1 MDNKSENS
9 LNEMSFELIESNY
22 IMNNSINEKQKDL
35 ELSISQQNLLINKIE
50 SKSELLICEKNKL
63 INEIDLLQNCIK
75 EVESKENHLLEVINN
90 DDFESNS
97 DLYLNEL
104 SHNYSDLL
112 LKFESFEFKNED
124 SLNHTINQVFIYF
137 YINIYFNLL
146 LNNL

>member
-1 MDNKSENS
+1 MDNKSEDS
-9 LNEMSFELIESNY
+9 LNEMSFHSIENSY
-22 IMNNSINEKQKDL
+22 IMNDSNNENKQKDL

-75 EVESKENHLLEVINN
+75 EVENKETQLLEVVSLINS

-112 LKFESFEFKNED
+112 LKFESFDSKNDD
-124 SLNHTINQVFIYF
+124 SVDHTINQVFINV
-137 YINIYFNLL
+137 YINLYLI
-146 LNNL
+146 